1 MKRRT
6 PAFEATSAR
15 FVQSDGI
22 ELLAFHGC
30 GYLGLGHD
38 ERVQAAATDAIGRY
52 GTSGLASRT
61 TSGTL
66 DLHERLETRLAEF
79 LDVESALVLSDGYL
93 ADLAIVATLA
103 ERARKAPPSTRDPI
117 GLMDADDHPSLVE
130 AARLAGLRT
139 MDYGSGDLT
148 RAVALLDAQ
157 KDARPIVLTDGVFA
171 MHGRL
176 AAVGDLLRHL
186 PEDGTMVVDDCHGVG
201 VLGEKGRGTLEAFGI
216 DDPRVVV
223 TGSLAKAFGS
233 SGGFIAGTTE
243 HIEAVRSGAASFI
256 TTTALSPPLAAA
268 ALRSIELIESEP
280 ERLER
285 LRANTGQLHR
295 SARRLGIRSSGTFMP
310 VLLMP
315 FDHFTEARR
324 VSAAL
329 HIEGIFAP
337 AIRYPGAPDGGVI
350 RVAVTS
356 EHTAADIRRLEE
368 CLERH
373 LRPQD

>member
-1 MKRRT
+1 MIRRT

-15 FVQSDGI
+15 YVTADGI
-22 ELLAFHGC
+22 DLLAFHGC
-30 GYLGLGHD
+30 GYLGLGHE
-38 ERVQAAATDAIGRY
+38 ERVLRAASGALSRY
-52 GTSGLASRT
+52 GASALASRN

-66 DLHERLETRLAEF
+66 DLHERLEIRLAEF
-79 LDVESALVLSDGYL
+79 LGLEAALVLADGYL
-93 ADLAIVATLA
+93 ADLAIVSALA
-103 ERARKAPPSTRDPI
+103 ERARAHPNVR
-117 GLMDADDHPSLVE
+117 GEGVALLDAEDHPSLVD

-139 MDYGSGDLT
+139 MDYGAGDLT

-157 KDARPIVLTDGVFA
+157 KDQQPIVLTDGVFA

-186 PEDGTMVVDDCHGVG
+186 PEGGSLVVDDCHGVG
-201 VLGEKGRGTLEAFGI
+201 VLGEHGRGTLEAFGI

-223 TGSLAKAFGS
+223 TGSLAKALGS
-233 SGGFIAGTTE
+233 SGGFIAGTAE
-243 HIEAVRSGAASFI
+243 HIEAVRSSSAAFI

-268 ALRSIELIESEP
+268 ALSALEILESEP

-295 SARRLGIRSSGTFMP
+295 SARRVGLRSSGTFMP
-310 VLLMP
+310 ILLIP
-315 FDHFTEARR
+315 FEDFTEARR

-337 AIRYPGAPDGGVI
+337 AIRYPGAPSGGLI
-350 RVAVTS
+350 RAAVTS

-368 CLERH
+368 GLSRH
-373 LRPQD
+373 LRTPE